1 MAYFVK
7 TYKNQNMPPR
17 TDSSYQKNN
26 FSWDFEK
33 IIAEVKPKLIVEF
46 GIGNGYSL
54 QYLRWHSKDTCMVH
68 AYDLFEDFPYNTAD
82 FKTITKMFA
91 RFKDNIKIEKMDFYK
106 GHHLYKDNE
115 IDILHIDVAN
125 NADVYKF
132 ALENYWSKIAP
143 GGAMVLE
150 GGSAERDEVEWMNK
164 YQKPKINPFLKEISN
179 QYEIEIIE
187 KFPSLTI
194 IRKTFAW

>member
-1 MAYFVK
+1 
-7 TYKNQNMPPR
+7 MPPR
-17 TDSSYQKNN
+17 KDSSYSKND

-33 IIAEVKPKLIVEF
+33 IISEVKPKLIVEF

-54 QYLRWHSKDTCMVH
+54 QFLRWHSKDTCMVH

-82 FKTITKMFA
+82 FKTITKKFRQFRHTM
-91 RFKDNIKIEKMDFYK
+91 KIEKCDYYK
-106 GHHLYKDNE
+106 GALLYKDEE

-132 ALENYWSKIAP
+132 AIDNYWPKIAP
-143 GGAMVLE
+143 GGAMILE

-164 YQKPKINPFLKEISN
+164 YSKPKINPYLQQIKE
-179 QYEIEIIE
+179 QYNIEILE

-194 IRKTFAW
+194 IRKPGV